1 MAAVAN
7 PHAAQAAVDIMRRGG
22 SAVDAAVAAQLVLTL
37 VEPQSS
43 GIGGGAFL
51 LHYDAGS
58 GNVAAYDG
66 RETAPGG
73 ATEQL
78 FLSDDGEPMKFF
90 EAVVGGRSVGVP
102 GVLRMLEMA
111 HQRHGRLPWVTLF
124 QPAIALA
131 DVGFAVSPRL
141 NMLIAGDKHLGTQD
155 RARRYF
161 YHADGSARRAGE
173 IRRNPEY
180 ASVLRSIAAGGAD
193 AFYRGPLAREIVRA
207 VRSAPNP
214 GLLTEDDLAGYR
226 AVQREA
232 VCRPYRAFRV
242 CGMPPPTSG
251 GVTMLQILGILD
263 NFDVGALTPGSTEAV
278 HLISEASRL
287 AYADRGLYL
296 ADSDFVR
303 VPVKDL
309 LDPGYLRA
317 RASMIDRQ
325 ASMGKA
331 IPGNMPRRAGEVWAP
346 GRSLSLP
353 STTHFSIVDAA
364 GNAVSMTSS
373 VENVFGSRLMARGF
387 ILNNQLTDFSFRPS
401 IDGAIVANRVE
412 PGKRPRS
419 SMSPALVFD
428 GAGQLRYVLGSPG
441 GSRIIAYVT
450 RTIIGLID
458 WRLDPQQA
466 VSLPHHVN
474 RNGATELEAD
484 TALPGLK
491 ASLETMGHSVKV
503 RPLVS
508 GLHAIEITAGGLEGG
523 ADPRRE
529 GVAIGD

>member
-1 MAAVAN
+1 MAIDRCPAFSPADGRVRKYAAVDTDNSGSQQDVAAPDRLQEVHELGPAPLTGSARPASPSICPAAISERCATRAQRHVTIVLAACTALFCWAVPSVQAGSYMAAVAN

-73 ATEQL
+73 ATEEL

-303 VPVKDL
+303 VPVKGSARSWLSQGARLDDRSSSEHGKSDSGQYAPPGRRAVGTGAIAQPAFDDTLQYRRCGRQRRFHDL
-309 LDPGYLRA
+309 ERGECVRLPSDGARVHSEQPTDRLFVPAFNRRSNRREPGRA
-317 RASMIDRQ
+317 R
-325 ASMGKA
+325 
-331 IPGNMPRRAGEVWAP
+331 
-346 GRSLSLP
+346 
-353 STTHFSIVDAA
+353 
-364 GNAVSMTSS
+364 
-373 VENVFGSRLMARGF
+373 
-387 ILNNQLTDFSFRPS
+387 
-401 IDGAIVANRVE
+401 
-412 PGKRPRS
+412 
-419 SMSPALVFD
+419 
-428 GAGQLRYVLGSPG
+428 
-441 GSRIIAYVT
+441 
-450 RTIIGLID
+450 
-458 WRLDPQQA
+458 
-466 VSLPHHVN
+466 
-474 RNGATELEAD
+474 
-484 TALPGLK
+484 
-491 ASLETMGHSVKV
+491 
-503 RPLVS
+503 
-508 GLHAIEITAGGLEGG
+508 
-523 ADPRRE
+523 
-529 GVAIGD
+529 

>member
-7 PHAAQAAVDIMRRGG
+7 PHAAEAAVDIMRQGG
-22 SAVDAAVAAQLVLTL
+22 SAVDAAVAAQLVLSL

-51 LHYDAGS
+51 LHYDAGN
-58 GNVAAYDG
+58 GDVAAYDG
-66 RETAPGG
+66 RETAPR
-73 ATEQL
+73 AVTEEL
-78 FLSDDGEPMKFF
+78 FLRDDGSPMKFF
-90 EAVVGGRSVGVP
+90 EAVVGGRSVGAP

-111 HQRHGRLPWVTLF
+111 HRRHGRLPWATLF

-131 DVGFAVSPRL
+131 DTGFAVSPRL
-141 NMLIAGDKHLGTQD
+141 NMLITRDKYLRTQEI
-155 RARRYF
+155 ARRYF
-161 YHADGSARRAGE
+161 YHADGSARRVGE
-173 IRRNPEY
+173 IRRNLEY

-193 AFYRGPLAREIVRA
+193 VFYRGALAREIVRA

-214 GLLTEDDLAGYR
+214 GLLTEDDLASYR
-226 AVQREA
+226 AVRREA
-232 VCRPYRAFRV
+232 VCRPYRAYRV

-263 NFDVGALTPGSTEAV
+263 NFDLSALTPGSTEAV
-278 HLISEASRL
+278 HLVSEASRL

-296 ADSDFVR
+296 ADPDFVR
-303 VPVKDL
+303 IPVKGL

-317 RASMIDRQ
+317 RASMIDLQR
-325 ASMGKA
+325 SMGKA
-331 IPGNMPRRAGEVWAP
+331 IPGRMSRRADEFQAP
-346 GRSLSLP
+346 GRSLNLP
-353 STTHFSIVDAA
+353 STTHFSIVDAI

-373 VENVFGSRLMARGF
+373 VENVFGSRLMTQGF

-401 IDGAIVANRVE
+401 VDGTIVANRVE

-419 SMSPALVFD
+419 SMSPAVVLD
-428 GAGQLRYVLGSPG
+428 GTGKLRYVLGSPG
-441 GSRIIAYVT
+441 GSRIIAYVA
-450 RTIIGLID
+450 RTIMGLID
-458 WRLDPQQA
+458 WKLDPQQA

-474 RNGATELEAD
+474 RNGTTELEAD
-484 TALPGLK
+484 TALSGLT
-491 ASLETMGHSVKV
+491 ASLESMGHSIKV

-508 GLHAIEITAGGLEGG
+508 GLHAIEVVEGGLKGG

-529 GVAIGD
+529 GVAIGN